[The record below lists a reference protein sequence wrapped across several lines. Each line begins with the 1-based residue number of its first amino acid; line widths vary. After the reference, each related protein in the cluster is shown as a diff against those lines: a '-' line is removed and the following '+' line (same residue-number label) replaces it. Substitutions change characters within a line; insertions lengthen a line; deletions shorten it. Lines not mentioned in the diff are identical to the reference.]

1 MGSVPWWVN
10 AIAGV
15 VSMATAVNFFAM
27 AYGDR
32 SQQFNERA
40 ESGRIDQATNAAKSA
55 SEFEQ
60 SYDAQRHAR

>member
-27 AYGDR
+27 AYGLRLGGQPLDTTTLPKYEHR
-32 SQQFNERA
+32 P
-40 ESGRIDQATNAAKSA
+40 
-55 SEFEQ
+55 
-60 SYDAQRHAR
+60 

>member
-27 AYGDR
+27 AYAEICADR
-32 SQQFNERA
+32 
-40 ESGRIDQATNAAKSA
+40 G
-55 SEFEQ
+55 
-60 SYDAQRHAR
+60 